1 MLDLDSL
8 QTRDLRLPTG
18 RSVRYYVSRPDFER
32 LVVMHHGTP
41 GDGAGSMANMEY
53 IPPSE
58 YAVITFDRPGYG
70 ASDAEPG
77 RRVADVA
84 PLVGAILD
92 DLGVETAATSGH
104 SGGGP
109 HALATAPGL
118 PQRISSAAIVAGMG
132 PNADDGFDYFDGQ
145 TPLMRKE
152 MEAALEGREGSRRF
166 IAREIARGAIYDELF
181 PEPDRRVLERLGP
194 VDRKLRDTLHVS
206 RFGEGNAGIDGYV
219 DDMQAFATP
228 WAFDL
233 EAIRCPVRLWWGAL
247 DRFVPRPAPEWL
259 AAQLANAELEI
270 VDGHAHLLHERF
282 PQIYGWAMS

>member
-18 RSVRYYVSRPDFER
+18 RSLRYYVSRPDFER

-53 IPPSE
+53 IGLSE
-58 YAVITFDRPGYG
+58 CAVVTFDRPGYG
-70 ASDAEPG
+70 ASDPEPG

-92 DLGVETAATSGH
+92 DLGVETAATAGQ

-109 HALATAPGL
+109 HALATAASL
-118 PQRISSAAIVAGMG
+118 PERISRVAIVAGMG
-132 PNADDGFDYFDGQ
+132 PNADHGFDYFDGQ
-145 TPLMRKE
+145 TPLMREE
-152 MEAALEGREGSRRF
+152 MQAALEGRDASRRF
-166 IAREIARGAIYDELF
+166 IAREIANGAVYDELF

-194 VDRKLRDTLHVS
+194 VDRQLRDILRVPQ
-206 RFGEGNAGIDGYV
+206 FGDNDAGVDGYV

-228 WAFDL
+228 WGFDL
-233 EAIRCPVRLWWGAL
+233 EAIRCPVRLWWGVL
-247 DRFVPRPAPEWL
+247 DRFVPRPAAEWL
-259 AAQLANAELEI
+259 AAQLTNAELEI
-270 VDGHAHLLHERF
+270 VEGHGHLLHERF